1 MLRED
6 RAAEDF
12 LSSGMEDSSLSSESG
27 RILEFLQKGDAA
39 VDEISAALDLS
50 AAEISASL
58 IGLELLRRVRK
69 EGLKYH
75 RVR

>member
-1 MLRED
+1 MPCPDRRTIRRED
-6 RAAEDF
+6 N
-12 LSSGMEDSSLSSESG
+12 SISSEAAK
-27 RILEFLQKGDAA
+27 ILDLLQKEDAT
-39 VDEISAALDLS
+39 VDELSAALGCS

-69 EGLKYH
+69 DGLKYH